1 MKIVAHL
8 LVLTAAFGIGVQS
21 FNLPVP
27 PTPVPGFNLPVPPTP
42 VPGFNLPAPPTP
54 IPDLQ
59 MK

>member
-21 FNLPVP
+21 FNLPAP
-27 PTPVPGFNLPVPPTP
+27 PTPI
-42 VPGFNLPAPPTP
+42 PGFNLPAPPTP
-54 IPDLQ
+54 IPNVQ